1 MNPCGV
7 HLRLLLGFI
16 AMSIAHEN
24 MSMSCR
30 KGNECAGMGNV
41 IKHKIPLE

>member
-7 HLRLLLGFI
+7 HLRLLLGFF

-30 KGNECAGMGNV
+30 KGKEFAGMGNV
-41 IKHKIPLE
+41 IKHKMPLE